1 MKKFKTYYS
10 TQLRDLIDRFHFH
23 GLNLIIVGGCV
34 RDYLINEDLVTDVDI
49 EVTSLDPKES
59 PDSVF
64 QKIKNAI
71 SEVGVNKIEEL
82 PFFIIRFEF
91 KSLSIEVSIGRE
103 ESFIDGDFSHK
114 NFIPTFNT
122 SDNYLKKWKRRD
134 LSINSIG
141 YDLRADEIID
151 PYKGCMDI
159 DKKLLRPLSSDFY
172 LDPVRALRLIRF
184 KIQLGFQLDQEIDLK
199 NFNMSKI
206 SFFYLMREGEK
217 VGLSL
222 FFSECIKNKISF
234 SSELNVFVEFSKKE
248 KFINFRELVYK
259 CAKNK
264 DDKLFEQIQKH
275 GLFSIKKYKK
285 LVSFFNDTNEPKNLE
300 NLRIAGEDF
309 YKWAKNDYSL

>member
-23 GLNLIIVGGCV
+23 RLNLIIVGGCV
-34 RDYLINEDLVTDVDI
+34 RDYLINDDLVTDVDM
-49 EVTSLDPKES
+49 EVISLEPKES
-59 PDSVF
+59 PESVY
-64 QKIKNAI
+64 QKMKNAI
-71 SEVGVNKIEEL
+71 AEAGVTNIEEL

-91 KSLSIEVSIGRE
+91 NSLSIEVSIGRE

-114 NFIPTFNT
+114 NFIPSFSTD
-122 SDNYLKKWKRRD
+122 DNYLKKWKRRD

-141 YDLRADEIID
+141 YDLGAQKIID
-151 PYKGCMDI
+151 PYKGCTDI
-159 DKKLLRPLSSDFY
+159 EQKILRPLSSNFY

-184 KIQLGFQLDQEIDLK
+184 KIQLGFQLDQGIDLK
-199 NFNMSKI
+199 HFNMSEV
-206 SFFYLMREGEK
+206 SFFYLLREGEK

-222 FFSECIKNKISF
+222 FFSECIKYNISF
-234 SSELNVFVEFSKKE
+234 SSDLNVFVQFSKKE
-248 KFINFRELVYK
+248 KFFNFRELVYK

-264 DDKLFEQIQKH
+264 DEKLFEQIQKY

-285 LVSFFNDTNEPKNLE
+285 LIKFFNNTNEPKNLE
-300 NLRIAGEDF
+300 SIRIAGEDF